1 MDFYNFYTGKE
12 FEAYQYLGAH
22 VWDGGTTFRTFAP
35 AAQRV
40 SVIGEFNGWTETP
53 MNRVHDGNFWECT
66 MNNVGSDLMYKYR
79 IYRQDGSFVDHADP
93 YAFYSEMRPGTAS
106 KTYALGGYEF
116 GDSKWLKNRKASYDK
131 PVNIYEMH
139 FGSWKKRGEGQ
150 EDWYT
155 YEELAPILITYL
167 KEHGYNYVEIMPLC
181 EYPCDESWGYQ
192 DTGYFSPTSRL

>member
-66 MNNVGSDLMYKYR
+66 INDVGSDLMYKYR

-93 YAFYSEMRPGTAS
+93 YAFIARCVQALLQRPMLLAVMNLATAN
-106 KTYALGGYEF
+106 G
-116 GDSKWLKNRKASYDK
+116 
-131 PVNIYEMH
+131 
-139 FGSWKKRGEGQ
+139 
-150 EDWYT
+150 
-155 YEELAPILITYL
+155 
-167 KEHGYNYVEIMPLC
+167 
-181 EYPCDESWGYQ
+181 
-192 DTGYFSPTSRL
+192 

>member
-1 MDFYNFYTGKE
+1 MGVSMKFTDLD
-12 FEAYQYLGAH
+12 QYLFGQGTNYEIYKKLGAH
-22 VWDGGTTFRTFAP
+22 PTTYRRRKGVHFAVWAP
-35 AAQRV
+35 NAQSV

-116 GDSKWLKNRKASYDK
+116 WRQQMAEKPQSKLR
-131 PVNIYEMH
+131 
-139 FGSWKKRGEGQ
+139 Q
-150 EDWYT
+150 
-155 YEELAPILITYL
+155 
-167 KEHGYNYVEIMPLC
+167 
-181 EYPCDESWGYQ
+181 
-192 DTGYFSPTSRL
+192 TSKHL

>member
-66 MNNVGSDLMYKYR
+66 MNNVGSDLMYNTEFTVR
-79 IYRQDGSFVDHADP
+79 TAPSWTTQTPMLFIVRCVQALLQ
-93 YAFYSEMRPGTAS
+93 RPMLLAVMNLATAN
-106 KTYALGGYEF
+106 G
-116 GDSKWLKNRKASYDK
+116 
-131 PVNIYEMH
+131 
-139 FGSWKKRGEGQ
+139 
-150 EDWYT
+150 
-155 YEELAPILITYL
+155 
-167 KEHGYNYVEIMPLC
+167 
-181 EYPCDESWGYQ
+181 
-192 DTGYFSPTSRL
+192 